1 MQVQP
6 VHYSSM
12 QRSHQSSNVDKNR
25 WFVANADDGMK
36 TREELATELEASRK
50 EVETLKEELRKLQSK
65 NTLIMFAG

>member
-1 MQVQP
+1 
-6 VHYSSM
+6 
-12 QRSHQSSNVDKNR
+12 
-25 WFVANADDGMK
+25 MK